1 MKYTILISEKF
12 SEQGR
17 AIFESDPDLEV
28 TVATGLSPD
37 ELSMRIGE
45 FDALIVRSETKV
57 TAEIIAK
64 AKRLKLIGRAGVGI
78 DNVDVGAAS
87 RAGIIVMNTP
97 DGNTISAAEHTMAM
111 LLALARNIPQA
122 HSSMKAGKWERSK
135 FMGVELL
142 GKQLGVIGLGRI
154 GGEVA
159 KRARAFGMK
168 IVAFDPFASEAR
180 GAELGAQLSD
190 LDGLLSTSDFIT
202 VHAPKTKDTAA
213 LISTRELALTKKGV
227 RLINVA
233 RGGLYDEAALAD
245 AIQSGHVAG
254 VALDVFE
261 SEPPSPDNVLI
272 GLPQVIV
279 TPHLGA
285 STEEAQEN
293 VAIALAHQV
302 IDALKGR
309 VISNAV
315 NIPAIDPSEWKRLQ
329 PYFVLAEKLGA
340 FIAQYH
346 STGFDMLHIIYSGE
360 CSERKTQALTLA
372 ALASALKPALGEG
385 VNYVNASI
393 FAKERGI
400 VVSEEVTTT
409 TSEYASLI
417 RLETRSSAVTHTI
430 AGTLTAGSEPRIVEI
445 DGYRVDTEPSGN
457 FLLFFNTDT
466 PGILGRVATILGD
479 ANINIAGLTNGR
491 RTNSSDA
498 VTIIRTDEEVTP
510 EIINK
515 ISSIDALRD
524 VRVIR
529 V

>member
-28 TVATGLSPD
+28 TVATGLSPE
-37 ELSMRIGE
+37 ELSMRIGD

-78 DNVDVGAAS
+78 DNVDVVAAS

-180 GAELGAQLSD
+180 AVELGAELSD
-190 LDGLLSTSDFIT
+190 LDSLLSSSDFIT

-213 LISTRELALTKKGV
+213 LISTREIALTKKGV
-227 RLINVA
+227 RFINVA

-245 AIQSGHVAG
+245 AIQSGHIAG

-261 SEPPSPDNVLI
+261 SEPPSPDNILI

-346 STGFDMLHIIYSGE
+346 STGFDTLHIIYSGE
-360 CSERKTQALTLA
+360 CAERKTQALTLA
-372 ALASALKPALGEG
+372 ALASALKPALGEA

-400 VVSEEVTTT
+400 VVSEERTTT

-417 RLETRSSAVTHTI
+417 RLETRTGTATHTI
-430 AGTLTAGSEPRIVEI
+430 AGTLTTSSEPRIVEI

-491 RTNSSDA
+491 RINSSDA

-510 EIINK
+510 NIINQ

-524 VRVIR
+524 VRMIR